1 MDPHELIRPG
11 QAQRL
16 AAARRTAGRE
26 IGELAALLGISFE
39 WYRDL
44 ESFDEEMVDTLSFD
58 QLLKLCSSLGIE
70 PRGFFDAHDLGHVTF
85 AELADRLRNVTADGD
100 AALARLED
108 EVGWELRTYLDA
120 PDTFAELPAIALADI
135 GAPLGVDWRTLLP
148 ASAAMPL

>member
-70 PRGFFDAHDLGHVTF
+70 PRGFFDAHDLGHVQGIVEI
-85 AELADRLRNVTADGD
+85 ELFADG
-100 AALARLED
+100 R
-108 EVGWELRTYLDA
+108 
-120 PDTFAELPAIALADI
+120 AEFLVRWH
-135 GAPLGVDWRTLLP
+135 GVP
-148 ASAAMPL
+148 